1 MKIALSAADSSRDG
15 TLLYQMKK
23 TLDSLNIDTQ
33 IMKDANYK
41 LAKEVDLI
49 LVAGGDRG
57 ILDYFHKVVTD
68 SAPVLGVYESD
79 STGFLA
85 QLEVRDLE
93 SATSR
98 LKKSDYEV
106 DEVFRLAVKVDGKEV
121 EPVLND
127 VAVFPSKSAMLMEHM
142 LRIDGKDVWH
152 DNSDGIIIATPTGS
166 TAYSMSA
173 GGPMVLQKS
182 HVFIV
187 VSVNSVDNTRR
198 PLVVPNDTILEIAD
212 ITSRYH
218 CEVVLDGGSR
228 LGIKKILECYKHE
241 FPARLVRLIGDSSA
255 TSLIVKKVKLAKD
268 LLSMPPSAKLILKT
282 LEYEGALSQK
292 DLSSRTMLPERT
304 MRLSLSHLL
313 NGGYVKKK
321 TSLRDSRQ
329 KIYELRI

>member
-1 MKIALSAADSSRDG
+1 MKIALSAADYRDG
-15 TLLYQMKK
+15 TLLSQMKK

-33 IMKDANYK
+33 VMKDGNYK

-93 SATSR
+93 SVTSR

-152 DNSDGIIIATPTGS
+152 DNSDGIIISTPTGS

-182 HVFIV
+182 HVFII

-198 PLVVPNDTILEIAD
+198 PLVVPNETIIEIAD
-212 ITSRYH
+212 IMSRYH
-218 CEVVLDGGSR
+218 CEGVLDGGSR